1 MGRQAAGCSWQGF
14 AAACHFLEPANRV
27 ETQDLSQHEQDPL
40 DDIEPEP
47 RRGHTAVIAGVI
59 AVVAVVVA
67 VAAWFLQSGGPE
79 TAPPPPRTAE
89 APARPTP
96 PSPGATRPLDQAPLP
111 PRTVDSSA
119 TAYPLSNWQIAPA
132 PARGG
137 AIERARIL
145 GRADASQ
152 QGNLRQDDLLE
163 ITGWAG
169 DPALGMRVSKVVLSA
184 CDQIFASAA
193 VGRPRPDI
201 ATSVHRNLGESGW
214 VAEVLLGHVPR
225 CDNTVVRAWAVAPG
239 RPLLLEIEAELPLP
253 AEPRPVTP
261 LPAVTLRSP
270 LAGPPTEPLSPS
282 TFLILDK
289 SAPLRSCGAGDC
301 AVVATL
307 AQGRNDGYLIER
319 SGDWVLIAVGSNAG
333 WIADSG
339 IEILPLQKTDGAPP
353 AAPARPNGKSTQKPA
368 GDRR

>member
-1 MGRQAAGCSWQGF
+1 MSEHDR
-14 AAACHFLEPANRV
+14 
-27 ETQDLSQHEQDPL
+27 DPL

-47 RRGHTAVIAGVI
+47 RRGHTAIIAG
-59 AVVAVVVA
+59 VVAVVALVVV
-67 VAAWFLQSGGPE
+67 VAAWFLQSGTPAP
-79 TAPPPPRTAE
+79 APPPRVAE
-89 APARPTP
+89 APTPASPPT
-96 PSPGATRPLDQAPLP
+96 GAAKPLESTPLP
-111 PRTVDSSA
+111 PRMVDSA
-119 TAYPLSNWQIAPA
+119 PNGYPLSNWQIAPA

-145 GRADASQ
+145 GRSDATQ

-214 VAEVLLGHVPR
+214 VAEVLLGHIPR
-225 CDNTVVRAWAVAPG
+225 CDNTIVRAWAIAPG
-239 RPLLLEIEAELPLP
+239 RPLLLEMEAELPLP

-270 LAGPPTEPLSPS
+270 LPGPPSEPLSPS
-282 TFLILDK
+282 TFLVRDR
-289 SAPLRSCGAGDC
+289 STPLRACGAADC
-301 AVVATL
+301 VTVTTL
-307 AQGRNDGYLIER
+307 PQGRNDGYLIER
-319 SGDWVLIAVGSNAG
+319 SGDWVLIAVGNNAG
-333 WIADSG
+333 WTPDSA
-339 IEILPLQKTDGAPP
+339 IEILPLQKADGAPAP
-353 AAPARPNGKSTQKPA
+353 SAAPSNGQSQKPA